1 MHHVSSLQ
9 KHFIESDQSS
19 RYPLLGF
26 CYARTA
32 GPVAVLVQKVGL
44 VALFTLKGLSKTLA
58 ASIWSIGAA
67 PLNGARYLIGKKGLA
82 SPFSFKNGFS
92 HFNEAGLTTLHLP
105 FIVFCH
111 IFTPQVI
118 LSRQNKHNS
127 SAKATKPQTPFTKGA
142 SSLSQLETPTLSQLP
157 PVSDKQ
163 ISPPSSPT
171 LDDQTLPPPPI
182 LEVPVEEE
190 LEVPVEEEL
199 EVPVEEELE
208 VPVEEEL
215 EVPVEEEL
223 EVPVEEELE
232 VPVEEELEVLVEEE
246 LEVLVEEKLEVP
258 VEEELEVPVEE
269 EDFSS
274 SSPQT
279 PIPHGPLSANQT
291 TAKLLQKANLEQFK
305 EKIQVIKEFFPED
318 STLAFL
324 QRKEEQLH
332 NLINHIESWCDNP
345 QAVGKE
351 AIEKVIQEA
360 EIPMAFCQSTLG
372 KTGNS
377 QTVEDFR
384 DLLKERI
391 ELLEQE
397 MNRKKLE
404 EPEEQDHPI
413 FTPSSEG
420 YAADSTYGEGNA
432 GALYGESND
441 YPSTEEIAKRNA
453 QIAKQTEKEQKPPE
467 GGVSNLK
474 SRFEQA

>member
-215 EVPVEEEL
+215 EVLVEEKL
-223 EVPVEEELE
+223 EVPVEEE
-232 VPVEEELEVLVEEE
+232 
-246 LEVLVEEKLEVP
+246 LEVP